1 MPEPDLNPMG
11 KTDMNKRIGYTIGNR
26 KVAIIGAGY
35 VGSSIAYAMALRD
48 VAREIVLI
56 DINREKTNGEAK
68 DIRHGIPAMG
78 TADLYGGDYSDCA
91 DCDLIIITAGRGRKP
106 GESRLD
112 LTNDNVQIIKNVVSS
127 IQQYYTRGV
136 ILVISNPVDIL
147 TYKATEWMGLP
158 DGMVFGSGCIL
169 DTSRFV
175 RSIADYLELSTGVI
189 NGYIIGEHGDG
200 QVPVWSH
207 VTVGGI
213 PIEEYCSELK
223 IAWNEEVKQQIAGQ
237 TRTMG
242 AEIIAAKGKT
252 HYGIATCICQL
263 ADAIINQR
271 PTISC
276 VSSVLMG
283 EHGCRDVAL
292 SVPSVV
298 GPSGVQQRIREKWA
312 PEEYRGFFDSVEKV
326 RGMLV

>member
-1 MPEPDLNPMG
+1 MRERRN
-11 KTDMNKRIGYTIGNR
+11 YTLGNR
-26 KVAIIGAGY
+26 KVAIIGSGF
-35 VGSSIAYAMALRD
+35 VGSSIAYALALRD
-48 VAREIVLI
+48 IAREIVMI
-56 DINREKTNGEAK
+56 DINQAKTDGEAK

-78 TADLYGGDYSDCA
+78 TADLYAGDYSDCS

-112 LTNDNVQIIKNVVSS
+112 LTNENVKIMKSVIDSIK
-127 IQQYYTRGV
+127 QYYTRGV
-136 ILVISNPVDIL
+136 ILIISNPVDVL
-147 TYKATEWMGLP
+147 TYKAAEWMELP
-158 DGMVFGSGCIL
+158 NGMVFGSGNIL
-169 DTSRFV
+169 DSSRFV
-175 RSIADYLELSTGVI
+175 RTVADYTGLSTGVI
-189 NGYIIGEHGDG
+189 NGYVVGEHGDG

-213 PIEEYCSELK
+213 PIDEYCHDAGLE
-223 IAWNEEVKQQIAGQ
+223 WNDEIKKDLEEK
-237 TRTMG
+237 TKKMG
-242 AEIIAAKGKT
+242 AEIIEEKGRT
-252 HYGIATCICQL
+252 HYGIATCVGHL

-271 PTISC
+271 PTIAS

-312 PEEYRGFFDSVEKV
+312 PEEYRRFFDAVESTRDTLSK
-326 RGMLV
+326 L